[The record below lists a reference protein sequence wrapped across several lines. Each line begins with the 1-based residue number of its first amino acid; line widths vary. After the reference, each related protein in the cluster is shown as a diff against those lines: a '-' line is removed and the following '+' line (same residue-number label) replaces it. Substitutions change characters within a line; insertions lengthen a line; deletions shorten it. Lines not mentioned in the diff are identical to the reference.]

1 MRVGFF
7 SEAGYEGKVPRDY
20 DNMRT
25 DVAWV
30 CALGATHHPIPK
42 LRSLSDNL
50 YDVGVMILPKNRKP
64 LLEWFPNPVLDEY
77 RRVCKKVT
85 IMQESYYNYWQDSP
99 IAEQIWYFNFITE
112 MDLIFCHND
121 VDVLYYN
128 GLTGVRK
135 ELLPS
140 VMITDGINR
149 RVDKLVDHYNDIES
163 TFSHS
168 QRDIIIGGNWVW
180 AYGGFDSY
188 QVGLEISDDITAVT
202 TGRMKPEEEQVV
214 KHLPWMLWKKWIN
227 TLSTFRYGI
236 QLGTA
241 SAGTFN
247 LNCSFHGIPCI
258 GYSNVNT
265 QDILHPLTTVE
276 VGDIDKAKH
285 IAKKLKDKKFYD
297 LCVDTTLKRYESF
310 YTEEVFVK
318 HWNRIWDEK

>member
-1 MRVGFF
+1 MRIGFF
-7 SEAGYEGKVPRDY
+7 SEAGYEGKVPRNY

-30 CALGATHHPIPK
+30 CALDATHHPIAK

-64 LLEWFPNPVLDEY
+64 LLDWFPNPVLKEY

-121 VDVLYYN
+121 IDLLYYN
-128 GLTGVRK
+128 GLTNVRT

-140 VMITDGINR
+140 VMITDDIVR
-149 RVDKLVDHYNDIES
+149 RSEWGDGV
-163 TFSHS
+163 
-168 QRDIIIGGNWVW
+168 IIGGNWVW

-188 QVGLEISDDITAVT
+188 QVALELTDDITAVT
-202 TGRMKPEEEQVV
+202 TGRMKPEEEQVL
-214 KHLPWMLWKKWIN
+214 KHLPWMMWGEWIK
-227 TLSTFRYGI
+227 TLSQFNVGI

-276 VGDIDKAKH
+276 VGDIDNAKH
-285 IAKKLKDKKFYD
+285 IARKLKDEKFYN
-297 LCVDTTLKRYESF
+297 LCSETTMKRYETF
-310 YTEEVFVK
+310 YTEEIFVK
-318 HWNRIWDEK
+318 SVKEIMKTI

>member
-1 MRVGFF
+1 MRIGFF
-7 SEAGYEGKVPRDY
+7 SEAGYEGKVPRNY

-30 CALGATHHPIPK
+30 CALDAPHHPIAK

-64 LLEWFPNPVLDEY
+64 LLDWFPNPVLKEY

-121 VDVLYYN
+121 IDLLYYN
-128 GLTGVRK
+128 GLTNVRT

-140 VMITDGINR
+140 VMITDNIVR
-149 RVDKLVDHYNDIES
+149 RNEWGDGV
-163 TFSHS
+163 
-168 QRDIIIGGNWVW
+168 IIGGNWVW

-188 QVGLEISDDITAVT
+188 QVGLELTDDITAVT
-202 TGRMKPEEEQVV
+202 TGRMKPEEEQVL
-214 KHLPWMLWKKWIN
+214 KHLPWMMWGEWIK
-227 TLSTFRYGI
+227 TLSQFNVGI

-276 VGDIDKAKH
+276 VGDIDNAKH
-285 IAKKLKDKKFYD
+285 IARKLKDEKFYN
-297 LCVDTTLKRYESF
+297 LCSETTIKRYETF
-310 YTEEVFVK
+310 YTEEIFVK
-318 HWNRIWDEK
+318 SVKEIMKTI

>member
-1 MRVGFF
+1 MRIGFF
-7 SEAGYEGKVPRDY
+7 SEAGYEGKVPRNY

-30 CALGATHHPIPK
+30 CALDATHHPIAK
-42 LRSLSDNL
+42 LRSLPDNL

-64 LLEWFPNPVLDEY
+64 LLDWFPNSVLKEY

-121 VDVLYYN
+121 IDLLYYN
-128 GLTGVRK
+128 GLTNVRT

-140 VMITDGINR
+140 VMITDDIVR
-149 RVDKLVDHYNDIES
+149 RSEWGDGV
-163 TFSHS
+163 
-168 QRDIIIGGNWVW
+168 IIGGNWVW

-188 QVGLEISDDITAVT
+188 QVGLELTDDITAVT
-202 TGRMKPEEEQVV
+202 TGRMKPEEEQVL
-214 KHLPWMLWKKWIN
+214 KHLPWMMWSEWIK
-227 TLSTFRYGI
+227 TLSQFNVGI

-247 LNCSFHGIPCI
+247 LNCSFHKIPCI

-265 QDILHPLTTVE
+265 QNILHPLTTVE
-276 VGDIDKAKH
+276 VGDIENAKH
-285 IAKKLKDKKFYD
+285 IAKKLKNDKFYK
-297 LCVDTTLKRYESF
+297 LCMDTTLKRYEAYYSEDKF
-310 YTEEVFVK
+310 LE
-318 HWNRIWDEK
+318 NMQRIFRTLVN

>member
-1 MRVGFF
+1 MNIGFF
-7 SEAGYEGKVPRDY
+7 SEAGYEGKVPRNY

-64 LLEWFPNPVLDEY
+64 LLEWFPNSVLDEY

-85 IMQESYYNYWQDSP
+85 IMQESYYNYWQDSS
-99 IAEQIWYFNFITE
+99 ITEQIWYFNFIAE

-121 VDVLYYN
+121 VDLLYYN
-128 GLTGVRK
+128 GLTNVRT

-140 VMITDGINR
+140 VMITDGVDS

-163 TFSHS
+163 TFSHN
-168 QRDIIIGGNWVW
+168 QNDIIVGGNWVW

-214 KHLPWMLWKKWIN
+214 KHLPWMLWKEWIN

-265 QDILHPLTTVE
+265 QSILHPLTTVE
-276 VGDIDKAKH
+276 VGDIDNAKH
-285 IAKKLKDKKFYD
+285 IARKLKDEKFYN
-297 LCVDTTLKRYESF
+297 LCSETTIKRYEAF
-310 YTEEVFVK
+310 YTEDIFVK
-318 HWNRIWDEK
+318 NVKETMKTI

>member
-1 MRVGFF
+1 MRIGFF
-7 SEAGYEGKVPRDY
+7 SEAGYEGKVPRNY

-30 CALGATHHPIPK
+30 CALDATHHPIVK
-42 LRSLSDNL
+42 LRSLPDNL

-64 LLEWFPNPVLDEY
+64 LLDWFPNSVLKEY

-121 VDVLYYN
+121 IDLLYYN
-128 GLTGVRK
+128 GLTNVRT

-140 VMITDGINR
+140 VMITDDIVR
-149 RVDKLVDHYNDIES
+149 RSEWGDGVV
-163 TFSHS
+163 
-168 QRDIIIGGNWVW
+168 IGGNWVW

-188 QVGLEISDDITAVT
+188 QVGLELTDNITAVT
-202 TGRMKPEEEQVV
+202 TGRMKPEEEQVLN
-214 KHLPWMLWKKWIN
+214 HLPWMMWNEWIKS
-227 TLSTFRYGI
+227 LSQFNVGI

-265 QDILHPLTTVE
+265 QKILHPLTTVE
-276 VGDIDKAKH
+276 VGDIDNAKH
-285 IAKKLKDKKFYD
+285 IAKKLKNDKFYK
-297 LCVDTTLKRYESF
+297 LCMETTLKRYESH
-310 YTEEVFVK
+310 YTEKSFVK
-318 HWNRIWDEK
+318 HWNSIWEK

>member
-1 MRVGFF
+1 MRIGFF
-7 SEAGYEGKVPRDY
+7 SEAGYEGKVPRNY

-30 CALGATHHPIPK
+30 CALDATHHPIAK

-64 LLEWFPNPVLDEY
+64 LLDWFPNPVLKEY

-121 VDVLYYN
+121 IDLLYYN
-128 GLTGVRK
+128 GLTNVRT

-140 VMITDGINR
+140 VMITDNIVR
-149 RVDKLVDHYNDIES
+149 RNEWGDGV
-163 TFSHS
+163 
-168 QRDIIIGGNWVW
+168 IIGGNWVW

-188 QVGLEISDDITAVT
+188 QVGLELTDDITAVT
-202 TGRMKPEEEQVV
+202 TGRMKPEEEQVL
-214 KHLPWMLWKKWIN
+214 KHLPWMMWGEWIK
-227 TLSTFRYGI
+227 TLSQFNVGI

-247 LNCSFHGIPCI
+247 LNFSFLAICFALSISPTSTVVNGCSM
-258 GYSNVNT
+258 SW
-265 QDILHPLTTVE
+265 
-276 VGDIDKAKH
+276 
-285 IAKKLKDKKFYD
+285 
-297 LCVDTTLKRYESF
+297 
-310 YTEEVFVK
+310 VFTF
-318 HWNRIWDEK
+318 E

>member
-1 MRVGFF
+1 MKIGFF
-7 SEAGYEGKVPRDY
+7 SEAGYEGKVPRNY

-30 CALGATHHPIPK
+30 CALDATHHPIPK
-42 LRSLSDNL
+42 LRSLPNNL

-64 LLEWFPNPVLDEY
+64 LLNWFPNPVLEEY

-99 IAEQIWYFNFITE
+99 IEEQIWYFNFITE

-121 VDVLYYN
+121 IDLLYYN
-128 GLTGVRK
+128 GLTNVRT

-140 VMITDGINR
+140 VMITDDIVR
-149 RVDKLVDHYNDIES
+149 RNEWGDGV
-163 TFSHS
+163 
-168 QRDIIIGGNWVW
+168 IIGGNWVW

-188 QVGLEISDDITAVT
+188 QVGLELTDDITAVT
-202 TGRMKPEEEQVV
+202 TGRMKPEEEQVL
-214 KHLPWMLWKKWIN
+214 KHLPWMMWSEWIK
-227 TLSTFRYGI
+227 TLSQFNVGI

-247 LNCSFHGIPCI
+247 LNCSFHKIPCI

-265 QDILHPLTTVE
+265 QNILHPLTTVE
-276 VGDIDKAKH
+276 VGDIENAKH
-285 IAKKLKDKKFYD
+285 IAKKLKNDKFYK
-297 LCVDTTLKRYESF
+297 LCMDTTLKRYEAYYSEDKF
-310 YTEEVFVK
+310 LE
-318 HWNRIWDEK
+318 NIQRIFRTLVN